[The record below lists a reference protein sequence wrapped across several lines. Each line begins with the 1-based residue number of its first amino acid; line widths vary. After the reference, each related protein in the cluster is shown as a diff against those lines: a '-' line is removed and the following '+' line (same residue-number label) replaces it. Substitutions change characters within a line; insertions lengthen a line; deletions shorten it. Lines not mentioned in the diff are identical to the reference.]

1 MAYSADVWR
10 QLRNITVDE
19 LIRALER
26 DGWVKDSGGKTSGTR
41 AYTKGES
48 PRKRVVIHYHPGK
61 TYGDKF
67 LKGLLE
73 SIGWSEDDLRRLK
86 LIK

>member
-10 QLRNITVDE
+10 QLKNITADE

-26 DGWVKDSGGKTSGTR
+26 DGWVKDVGGKTSGTR
-41 AYTKGES
+41 AYIKDGS
-48 PRKRVVIHYHPGK
+48 PRKRVVIHFHSGK

-67 LKGLLE
+67 LKGLLG